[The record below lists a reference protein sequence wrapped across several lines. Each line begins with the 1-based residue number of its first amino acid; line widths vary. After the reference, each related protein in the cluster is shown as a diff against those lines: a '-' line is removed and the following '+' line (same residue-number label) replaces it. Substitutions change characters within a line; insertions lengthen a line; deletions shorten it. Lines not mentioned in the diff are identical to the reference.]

1 MKRLAMVAAALMF
14 VGCGEDE
21 EVAPQDR
28 CSAGGPVVFA
38 TGQIVT
44 DAGTFKINTSL
55 DEADG
60 KIALQELQI
69 GLGTLKRES
78 DSPNL
83 LFKVRENGQQND
95 LLDNYANASD
105 AAAVVLNV
113 VDTSNPSETAVRR
126 SDLSTFDCAIEDGT
140 TCGQLAL
147 DTADPG
153 VISDLD
159 DKVYNF
165 TGGTF
170 TVEEV
175 DNQRSRA
182 IFSFDVELGRNIL
195 KTGDTSSGRVQGC
208 INAQYSSAG
217 SMGWN
222 LR

>member
-1 MKRLAMVAAALMF
+1 MKRIVFVAVALWS

-21 EVAPQDR
+21 AVAPQDR
-28 CSAGGPVVFA
+28 CLAGGPVVFA

-44 DAGTFKINTSL
+44 DTGTFKVNTSL
-55 DEADG
+55 AEADG
-60 KIALQELQI
+60 KIAVQEMQI

-78 DSPNL
+78 DTPEL

-105 AAAVVLNV
+105 TAPAVLNI
-113 VDTSNPSETAVRR
+113 VDASEPPTAAVRR
-126 SDLSTFDCAIEDGT
+126 SDLATFDCAIEDLT
-140 TCGQLAL
+140 TCGQLVV

-153 VISDLD
+153 VVSDND

-170 TVEEV
+170 TVEEI
-175 DNQRSRA
+175 NNSTSRA
-182 IFSFDVELGRNIL
+182 IFSFDVELGPNIL
-195 KTGDTSSGRVQGC
+195 KTGDTSTGRIQGC
-208 INAQYSSAG
+208 INAEYASAG